1 MVFHF
6 SLSLHVKTASPLT
19 EKTAIEKYR
28 EDLTAHL
35 LEVTTGNGLLKGTLL
50 STPDID
56 ETWVR
61 LTPSFYGD
69 AVREFNRYPEFCL
82 GCAGYLGMAIA
93 FLWDKD
99 WAKYRELPYSFFQ
112 GKRGFDD
119 MDDHI
124 TDEILRDR
132 RHSVPAMQSTAAAA
146 YHFLMRES
154 PEPGTAEAYR
164 MFLVTVEVMYK
175 VGAAIELCRI
185 GYKLERVTLT

>member
-1 MVFHF
+1 M
-6 SLSLHVKTASPLT
+6 SDDNT
-19 EKTAIEKYR
+19 IEKYR
-28 EDLTAHL
+28 EDLTQHL
-35 LEVTTGNGLLKGTLL
+35 VEVCTGNGLLKGTLL

-56 ETWVR
+56 EAWVR
-61 LTPSFYGD
+61 LAPSFYGD

-99 WAKYRELPYSFFQ
+99 WARYAQVPFAYFLGE
-112 GKRGFDD
+112 RGFDD

-132 RHSVPAMQSTAAAA
+132 RHSVRAMQSTAAAA

-154 PEPGTAEAYR
+154 PEPGTGEAYR
-164 MFLVTVEVMYK
+164 MFLRSIEVMYK
-175 VGAAIELCRI
+175 IGAAIELCRL
-185 GYKLERVTLT
+185 GYKFEKVNLQ